1 MKEVLQFIFNLISEF
16 ISTSMTWKIYGN
28 LSLTH
33 FIFGFILVAAVLSF
47 LTFGVFSSSGL
58 LSSSIDIYS
67 NAENKKEKANY
78 YHMTKSTSH
87 GDGVYTHVRFKVNR
101 KTGEVRKI

>member
-47 LTFGVFSSSGL
+47 MTFGVFSSSGL

-78 YHMTKSTSH
+78 YHMTQGKVTEK
-87 GDGVYTHVRFKVNR
+87 GNYTGHYYRVNR
-101 KTGEVRKI
+101 KTGEARKI

>member
-16 ISTSMTWKIYGN
+16 ITRSMEWKIYGD

-33 FIFGFILVAAVLSF
+33 FIFG
-47 LTFGVFSSSGL
+47 GL
-58 LSSSIDIYS
+58 LLISIFSLFGFVVPHFGDGISYGITTFK

-78 YHMTKSTSH
+78 YHMTKSISH
-87 GDGVYTHVRFKVNR
+87 GDGVYTHVRYKVNR
-101 KTGEVRKI
+101 KTGEVTKL

>member
-33 FIFGFILVAAVLSF
+33 FIFG
-47 LTFGVFSSSGL
+47 GL
-58 LSSSIDIYS
+58 LLIAIFSLFGFVVPHFGDGISYGITTFK

-78 YHMTKSTSH
+78 YHMTTSTSH
-87 GDGVYTHVRFKVNR
+87 GYGVYTHVRYKVNR
-101 KTGEVRKI
+101 KTGEARKI